1 MKESECDDEWHEPD
15 HEPECNLPET
25 VHKDVTA
32 FVNVVA
38 DVAGECD
45 YRAVNQQNA
54 EVWQCFFG
62 KIPV

>member
-45 YRAVNQQNA
+45 YRAVYQQNA
-54 EVWQCFFG
+54 EVW
-62 KIPV
+62 